1 MSRKLFRIFAVI
13 TAVALLVGA
22 ALPVAAQD
30 QPADKGTI
38 VFIPKST
45 SATFYLFLVK
55 GAQDKAKELGYT
67 IDYQGPATEADIA
80 AQVDLVRNVIKRKP
94 AGILLAA
101 LDSKALIPPVEEAMA
116 AGIPV
121 VMVDSGIDSD
131 VPVASII
138 TDQYAGGWMA
148 GEEMARLLGEKGLV
162 ADHGIQA
169 GSVSAGRSKGFQEAI
184 AQYPNMKALETKWTD
199 ADSTKSMNITTDE
212 LTAHPD
218 LAGIF
223 NACAASTGDAEA
235 VKAKGLAGKVKIV
248 AFDPS
253 PEVLPLFEEGTIQAI
268 IAQDPYQM
276 GYQGVAAI
284 DDFINGRPI
293 ANPKVELKPVL
304 ITPENVNTP
313 EVQALLQTPDKF
325 EEKPAAPVADRGTIV
340 FIPKSTSATF
350 YLFLVKGAQDKAKEL
365 GYTIDYQGPATE
377 ADIAAQ
383 VDLVRNVIKRKPAGI
398 LLAALDSK
406 ALIPPVEE
414 AMAAGIPVVMV
425 DSGIDSDV
433 PVASII
439 TDQYAGGWMAGE
451 EMARLLGEKGLVA
464 DHGIQAGSVSAGRS
478 KGFQEAI
485 AQYPNMK
492 ALETKWTDA
501 DSTKSMNITTDELTA
516 HPDLAGIF
524 NACAASTGDA
534 EAVKAKGLAGK
545 VKIVAFDPSPE
556 VLPLFEEGTIQA
568 IIAQDPYQMGYQG
581 VAAID
586 DFINGRPIA
595 NPKVELKP
603 VLITPENVNTP
614 EVQALLQTP
623 DKFEQ

>member
-1 MSRKLFRIFAVI
+1 MAKKLFQVLVVLMVF
-13 TAVALLVGA
+13 ALLSGCVMPTPA
-22 ALPVAAQD
+22 APAAQPAAE
-30 QPADKGTI
+30 QPAGGKGEI

-80 AQVDLVRNVIKRKP
+80 AQVDLVRNIIKRKP

-138 TDQYAGGWMA
+138 TDQYAGGFMA
-148 GEEMARLLGEKGLV
+148 GEEMARLLGEQGLV

-212 LTAHPD
+212 LTANPD
-218 LAGIF
+218 LAGVF

-284 DDFINGRPI
+284 DAFINGQKI
-293 ANPKVELKPVL
+293 ENPKVELAPVL
-304 ITPENVNTP
+304 ITPENYDTP
-313 EVQALLQTPDKF
+313 EVQKLLQTPDKF
-325 EEKPAAPVADRGTIV
+325 EK
-340 FIPKSTSATF
+340 
-350 YLFLVKGAQDKAKEL
+350 
-365 GYTIDYQGPATE
+365 
-377 ADIAAQ
+377 
-383 VDLVRNVIKRKPAGI
+383 
-398 LLAALDSK
+398 
-406 ALIPPVEE
+406 
-414 AMAAGIPVVMV
+414 
-425 DSGIDSDV
+425 
-433 PVASII
+433 
-439 TDQYAGGWMAGE
+439 
-451 EMARLLGEKGLVA
+451 
-464 DHGIQAGSVSAGRS
+464 
-478 KGFQEAI
+478 
-485 AQYPNMK
+485 
-492 ALETKWTDA
+492 
-501 DSTKSMNITTDELTA
+501 
-516 HPDLAGIF
+516 
-524 NACAASTGDA
+524 
-534 EAVKAKGLAGK
+534 
-545 VKIVAFDPSPE
+545 
-556 VLPLFEEGTIQA
+556 
-568 IIAQDPYQMGYQG
+568 
-581 VAAID
+581 
-586 DFINGRPIA
+586 
-595 NPKVELKP
+595 
-603 VLITPENVNTP
+603 
-614 EVQALLQTP
+614 
-623 DKFEQ
+623 